1 MFAPDEPKATPD
13 YLKSLR
19 KPLNRRNIDRIRKL
33 LDHIDFCICMRSDD
47 MVATR
52 TWFRDVAD
60 EMSKCRAILHEE
72 KRRRK

>member
-1 MFAPDEPKATPD
+1 MFAPNEPKATPD
-13 YLKSLR
+13 YLRSLR

-33 LDHIDFCICMRSDD
+33 LDHIDFCICMRSND

-60 EMSKCRAILHEE
+60 EMSKCIAILHEE